1 MVDVVAD
8 DCKEVEADK
17 HKHKH
22 KHKHLHSLMAVS
34 DEESPSERKY
44 PYKEFRIYR
53 IQNLQKR
60 KICIFVSLLTI
71 HLVLFPVPLQKNKT

>member
-1 MVDVVAD
+1 MILVDVVAD

-17 HKHKH
+17 HKH
-22 KHKHLHSLMAVS
+22 LHSLMAVS
-34 DEESPSERKY
+34 DEEAPSGRKY

-60 KICIFVSLLTI
+60 NICIFVSLLTI
-71 HLVLFPVPLQKNKT
+71 YLVLFPVPLQKNKT